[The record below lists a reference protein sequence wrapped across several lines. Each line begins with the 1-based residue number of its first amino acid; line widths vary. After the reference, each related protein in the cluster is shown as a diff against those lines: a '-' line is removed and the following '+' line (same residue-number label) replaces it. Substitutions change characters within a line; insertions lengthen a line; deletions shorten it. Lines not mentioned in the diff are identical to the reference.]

1 MNAELI
7 AVGTEIL
14 LGDILNTHAKFLS
27 NELAELGIN
36 LLYHTTVG
44 DNKQRLQGIVAQA
57 LQRSDLIVV
66 TGGLGPTKDDLTKET
81 VCEQMGVPLVRD
93 EQTVHRIKDYFQ
105 RLGKEMPENN
115 LKQAL
120 LPEGGTVFQNQHGTA
135 PGMAVQKNGK
145 TAILLPG
152 PPHELV
158 PMFQEQVRPYLMQ
171 FTDSVILSHS
181 LRIFGLGESRVDELL
196 DELLDN
202 QNPTVALYA
211 KRGEVL
217 ARITAKAETKE
228 KCEEMVSHMVEQ
240 VKQRVGEY
248 VYGMD
253 VSSLEEVLVK
263 QLIQHNKSI
272 ALAESCTGGMVAE
285 KITSIP
291 GSSQCFS
298 YGIVSYANRV
308 KAEELGV
315 DPTTLK
321 TYGAVSHQVAEQM
334 ASCAKQR
341 GQADIGIGI
350 TGIAG
355 PDGGTPEKPVGLVYV
370 GVAFHNQVR
379 SIELHLSR
387 GLPDE
392 RQDIRQRT
400 AMHALSLALNVLN
413 QELI

>member
-66 TGGLGPTKDDLTKET
+66 TGGIGPTKDDLTKET

-105 RLGKEMPENN
+105 RLGKKMPENN

-120 LPEGGTVFQNQHGTA
+120 LPEGGTVFQNQYGTA

-171 FTDSVILSHS
+171 FTDSMILSHS

-217 ARITAKAETKE
+217 ARITAKAEAKE

>member
-1 MNAELI
+1 M
-7 AVGTEIL
+7 
-14 LGDILNTHAKFLS
+14 
-27 NELAELGIN
+27 
-36 LLYHTTVG
+36 
-44 DNKQRLQGIVAQA
+44 
-57 LQRSDLIVV
+57 
-66 TGGLGPTKDDLTKET
+66 
-81 VCEQMGVPLVRD
+81 
-93 EQTVHRIKDYFQ
+93 
-105 RLGKEMPENN
+105 
-115 LKQAL
+115 
-120 LPEGGTVFQNQHGTA
+120 
-135 PGMAVQKNGK
+135 
-145 TAILLPG
+145 
-152 PPHELV
+152 
-158 PMFQEQVRPYLMQ
+158 
-171 FTDSVILSHS
+171 
-181 LRIFGLGESRVDELL
+181 DELL

-315 DPTTLK
+315 D
-321 TYGAVSHQVAEQM
+321 
-334 ASCAKQR
+334 
-341 GQADIGIGI
+341 
-350 TGIAG
+350 
-355 PDGGTPEKPVGLVYV
+355 
-370 GVAFHNQVR
+370 
-379 SIELHLSR
+379 
-387 GLPDE
+387 
-392 RQDIRQRT
+392 
-400 AMHALSLALNVLN
+400 LSLIHICFLDKKCCWSSMQTN
-413 QELI
+413 LIFY